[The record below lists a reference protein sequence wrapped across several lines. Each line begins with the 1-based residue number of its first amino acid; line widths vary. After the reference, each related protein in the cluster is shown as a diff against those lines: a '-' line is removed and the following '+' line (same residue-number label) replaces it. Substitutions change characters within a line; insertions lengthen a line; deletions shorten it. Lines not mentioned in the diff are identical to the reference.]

1 MVHWPL
7 MAQQGSNV
15 TPHIQLEVCGRLQ
28 TNAFSGRQEGCQM
41 LLRTSR
47 PRSLQAEVYLVRLLH
62 IAAVVLFMLMWRSTV
77 QFSCAHCGLQ
87 IK

>member
-7 MAQQGSNV
+7 MAQQGSHV

-47 PRSLQAEVYLVRLLH
+47 PRSLQAELRLSEA
-62 IAAVVLFMLMWRSTV
+62 IAYSTGYTFNADAAQHCSAVHTV
-77 QFSCAHCGLQ
+77 TCSL
-87 IK
+87 I